1 MLKLKITRQQYMST
15 LLQQQYHTAM
25 SLLCYIITAVYTS
38 WAVHTNIRI
47 NIGAK
52 GSRPAEACNVSRIT
66 VYSGT

>member
-1 MLKLKITRQQYMST
+1 MLKLQITRQQYMST

-25 SLLCYIITAVYTS
+25 SLLCYIIKAVYTS

-52 GSRPAEACNVSRIT
+52 GISP
-66 VYSGT
+66 G